1 MRVLTVRVMSV
12 DDAFRAAAANA
23 ARAMSGD
30 FIGSEL
36 VFPTVEQLAKTM
48 LAPNRWQI
56 IKAMEGAPAMS
67 IRELSRSVKRDFRGV
82 YNDVQ
87 SLLNGGVL
95 DREGEK
101 IILPYDRI
109 HIEFNSNDAAA

>member
-1 MRVLTVRVMSV
+1 MAV

-23 ARAMSGD
+23 ARAMNGD

-48 LAPNRWQI
+48 LAPNRWQV
-56 IKAMEGAPAMS
+56 IKSMEGAQAMS
-67 IRELSRSVKRDFRGV
+67 IRELSRIVNRDFRGV

-87 SLLNGGVL
+87 ALLIGGVL
-95 DREGEK
+95 DKEGDK

-109 HIEFNSNDAAA
+109 HIEFNSDDAAA

>member
-1 MRVLTVRVMSV
+1 MRVLTVKVMAV
-12 DDAFRAAAANA
+12 NDAFQVAMTDAS
-23 ARAMSGD
+23 RAMSGD

-56 IKAMEGAPAMS
+56 IKAMEGAPAIS
-67 IRELSRSVKRDFRGV
+67 IRELSRIVNRDFRGV

-87 SLLNGGVL
+87 ALLLGGVL
-95 DREGEK
+95 DKDGEK
-101 IILPYDRI
+101 IVLPYDRI
-109 HIEFNSNDAAA
+109 HIEFNSDDAAA

>member
-1 MRVLTVRVMSV
+1 MRVMTVRVMPA
-12 DDAFRAAAANA
+12 DAAFRLAAADA
-23 ARAMSGD
+23 ARAMNGE
-30 FIGSEL
+30 FIGASL

-56 IKAMEGAPAMS
+56 IKAMEGEPAVS
-67 IRELSRSVKRDFRGV
+67 IRALSRMVKRDFRGV

-87 SLLNGGVL
+87 ALLSGGVL
-95 DREGEK
+95 SREGDK

-109 HIEFNSNDAAA
+109 HIEFNSDDAVA